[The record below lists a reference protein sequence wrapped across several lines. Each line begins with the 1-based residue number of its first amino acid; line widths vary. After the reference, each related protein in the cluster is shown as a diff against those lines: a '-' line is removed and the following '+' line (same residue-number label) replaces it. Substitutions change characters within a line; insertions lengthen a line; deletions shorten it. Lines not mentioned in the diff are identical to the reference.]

1 MAGECMT
8 ANPTKASNGRST
20 RINANA
26 TPGRLLG
33 CRHWAKGQTRRP
45 GAYRMVLQGS
55 GRGEEAT
62 KKLLAIGSAFSANS
76 HRPQGMRRN
85 PPATEVLQARAS
97 KRISRATAASATYHR
112 FACRSH
118 LLASDRQHRFVALR
132 AATRRVWG
140 AAAVAGERQRMT
152 LQRRSRPR

>member
-8 ANPTKASNGRST
+8 ANPTKASNGRSI

-26 TPGRLLG
+26 TPGRVLG

-62 KKLLAIGSAFSANS
+62 KKLLANGPVSSTNS
-76 HRPQGMRRN
+76 RRPQGMRRN
-85 PPATEVLQARAS
+85 SPATKVRRVHAR
-97 KRISRATAASATYHR
+97 KLISHAKAASTTHQC
-112 FACRSH
+112 FVCRIRSFVSCRH
-118 LLASDRQHRFVALR
+118 PCLAALR
-132 AATRRVWG
+132 AAARRVRG
-140 AAAVAGERQRMT
+140 AASEHSA
-152 LQRRSRPR
+152 